1 VAPFPSNWP
10 KFHSLIYTR
19 TTNAIFLNVDS
30 LNDSYGSMT
39 MDNLDKNQADIIPI
53 SDLTM
58 EGVNVYR
65 LQTDATYYGETYEWS
80 SFNYQLST
88 LEPFITSISLRANP
102 AILPANNTNLSVL
115 TAIVKDQ
122 FNIPIS
128 GKSVTFTADDPV
140 GSIQIPNPQSTDGDG
155 IAITSYRA
163 GNSARE
169 VKITA
174 TAQQGGIPS
183 PTD

>member
-1 VAPFPSNWP
+1 
-10 KFHSLIYTR
+10 
-19 TTNAIFLNVDS
+19 
-30 LNDSYGSMT
+30 
-39 MDNLDKNQADIIPI
+39 
-53 SDLTM
+53 M